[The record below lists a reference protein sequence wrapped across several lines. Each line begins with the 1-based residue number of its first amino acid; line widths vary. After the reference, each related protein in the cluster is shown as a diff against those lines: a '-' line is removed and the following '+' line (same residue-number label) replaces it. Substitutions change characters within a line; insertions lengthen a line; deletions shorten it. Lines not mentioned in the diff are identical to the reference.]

1 MDENHPALVAA
12 RNSWRYVQA
21 KDKEAWMA
29 LMADSVLFEDPIG
42 VGPTNPTGEGIRG
55 KAAVSAFFDKNIAP
69 NTLRIE
75 THESFAA
82 GSESAHVMTLRTSFP
97 NGTTMIVRGIFTYT
111 VNDEGLLTNLRGYW
125 TIEDSRFEQPEA

>member
-1 MDENHPALVAA
+1 MDENHLALVAA

-97 NGTTMIVRGIFTYT
+97 NGTTMIVHGIFTYT